1 MTILEMSAGGS
12 LLIAVILLL
21 RRAALFRLPKWSFLL
36 LWAAALCRLLI
47 PFSVPS
53 QFSVYNGA
61 AWFSQAAEQ
70 EEAPGGPFEPSGTV
84 RAPAPPPPAAG
95 PEPSTNDTWTPP
107 AAARPERSPVS
118 PLAAVYLA
126 GSTLCGLFF
135 AAAYGAGFRRFRGPG
150 PQTRPFS
157 ASGGRSIPLSCRCVS
172 KSAGRSAPPW
182 PAAC

>member
-1 MTILEMSAGGS
+1 MGVLTILEMSAGGS

-70 EEAPGGPFEPSGTV
+70 EEAPGGP
-84 RAPAPPPPAAG
+84 
-95 PEPSTNDTWTPP
+95 STNDTWTPP

-126 GSTLCGLFF
+126 GSTLCGLSF